1 MTKDELVSM
10 IADEA
15 EIPKAKAEKAFKAL
29 ILGIS
34 DALKKGDSVTIVGF
48 GTFLVTNRAS
58 RSGRNPKTGQPMTI
72 PASRSPKF
80 RPGKGL
86 KDAVK

>member
-1 MTKDELVSM
+1 MTKDELVSI

-29 ILGIS
+29 ISGIS

-58 RSGRNPKTGQPMTI
+58 RSARNPQTGQPMTI